1 MFIIRFVKNWTLPS
15 AMLIGV
21 IGYFLFKEV
30 AFLSP
35 LKSPALDFVRF
46 ITPVLIFLMLF
57 FTFCKINPKDMRPR
71 LWHVWL
77 LLIQIVACVALTLYL
92 ALDKSM
98 NLETKLVWEGAL
110 ACLLCPTATAAAVVT
125 GKLGGNTASLTSYTL
140 ESNIVSAVLIT
151 MLCPLVEP
159 TVGIDFSEA
168 LLKICSQVMR
178 LLVAPFL
185 AAWGIRAFLPKLHA
199 VLLRTKDIAFYLW
212 GIALAIVMA
221 QTLRIV
227 AQDASHPMV
236 ELAIALAALA
246 VCAVK
251 FALGKI
257 IGGHYNER
265 ISGGQAL
272 GQKNTIF
279 AIWMALTY
287 LNPIS
292 AVGPGAYVLWQNSL
306 NSWQLW
312 KSRKREK

>member
-1 MFIIRFVKNWTLPS
+1 
-15 AMLIGV
+15 MLIGV
-21 IGYFLFKEV
+21 LGYFLFKEV
-30 AFLSP
+30 SFLSP
-35 LKSPALDFVRF
+35 LKAPTLDFVKF
-46 ITPVLIFLMLF
+46 ITPVLIFMMLF

-71 LWHVWL
+71 LWHLWL

-92 ALDKSM
+92 AISTTVSPEMKA
-98 NLETKLVWEGAL
+98 VWEGTL

-151 MLCPLVEP
+151 VLCPFVEP
-159 TVGIDFSEA
+159 TVGVDFSDA
-168 LLKICSQVMR
+168 LLKIFSQVIR
-178 LLVAPFL
+178 LLIAPFL
-185 AAWGIRAFLPKLHA
+185 AAWVIRAFFPRFHA
-199 VLLRTKDIAFYLW
+199 VLLKTKDIAFYLW
-212 GIALAIVMA
+212 GVSLAIVMA
-221 QTLRIV
+221 QTLRII

-236 ELAIALAALA
+236 EVAIAFAALA

-257 IGGHYNER
+257 IGGHYNDR

-272 GQKNTIF
+272 GQKNTVF

-292 AVGPGAYVLWQNSL
+292 AVGPGAYVLWQNSV

-312 KSRKREK
+312 KRRKNEK